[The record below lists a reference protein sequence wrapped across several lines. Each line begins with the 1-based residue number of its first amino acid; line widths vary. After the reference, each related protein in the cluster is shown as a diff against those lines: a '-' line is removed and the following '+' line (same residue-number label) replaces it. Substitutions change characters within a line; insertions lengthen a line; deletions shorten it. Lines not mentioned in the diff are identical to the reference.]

1 MIKLLTHRHNGSDK
15 TTMSK
20 LELRIP
26 PVGISLLF
34 CAAMWL
40 VSGVTP
46 DYAFHPLFQ
55 AVLIALLL
63 AAGAVF
69 GLGGVLAFKKA
80 GTTVNPLQP
89 EKSSSLVDSGVYRF
103 SRNPMYLALLF
114 VLLALGMFLA
124 NVNALV
130 IAALF
135 VPYMNRFQI
144 QPEERAM
151 EKLFGDE
158 FGNYCRSVRRWI

>member
-1 MIKLLTHRHNGSDK
+1 
-15 TTMSK
+15 MSK

-26 PVGISLLF
+26 PVGVFLLF
-34 CAAMWL
+34 CTAMWL
-40 VSGVTP
+40 VSGITP
-46 DYAFHPLFQ
+46 DYAFDPLFQ

-69 GLGGVLAFKKA
+69 GLGGVLAFRKA

-89 EKSSSLVDSGVYRF
+89 ENSASLVDRGVYRF

-151 EKLFGDE
+151 EKLFGAE
-158 FGNYCRSVRRWI
+158 FENYCRSVRRWI